1 MELMIAPTQAL
12 RARGRGFPDTL
23 PQSRVRH
30 PGHFLGQCDMG
41 FRVARRGKPL
51 ATMGSGLRPSRGQ
64 LERPEDH
71 RAWLNR
77 VDNLK
82 RTMQAQSLALSLL
95 FITTEQ
101 LYDLNIFI
109 PAVVRNA
116 PKFFIPGDTLFLW

>member
-1 MELMIAPTQAL
+1 
-12 RARGRGFPDTL
+12 
-23 PQSRVRH
+23 
-30 PGHFLGQCDMG
+30 MG

-51 ATMGSGLRPSRGQ
+51 ATMGSGLQPSRGQ

-77 VDNLK
+77 ADNLK
-82 RTMQAQSLALSLL
+82 RTMQAQSPALSLL

-116 PKFFIPGDTLFLW
+116 PKFFIPGDTLFLVTVNGPRRRTYLCLNAGSLAPCQ